1 MISNSD
7 LEKAWDGLQ
16 IQKKGLT
23 YQGLLS
29 LANRRG
35 DSEAEGRQRLFDKLE
50 RFMDSQKAADDEK
63 NHFWTLTQY
72 Y

>member
-29 LANRRG
+29 LANRRA
-35 DSEAEGRQRLFDKLE
+35 DSEEESRTSLSVLITFGRL
-50 RFMDSQKAADDEK
+50 
-63 NHFWTLTQY
+63 H
-72 Y
+72 

>member
-29 LANRRG
+29 LANRRA

-50 RFMDSQKAADDEK
+50 RF
-63 NHFWTLTQY
+63 NHFWTLTLISY
-72 Y
+72 GL